1 MPAVDHRRATA
12 ERNTAAIL
20 DAAEQLLAE
29 GPSLTMAAIASR
41 AGVSR
46 VTLYAHFASL
56 PELVEAVI
64 ERAIAASMAAIDA
77 ARPGDGP
84 AGEALARVSAASWAQ
99 LAHQDT
105 VARAAAEHVPPD
117 RLRRLHQPLMTLVG
131 DLVARGQRDGALR
144 TDLPADWLVSMFYA
158 LLHAAADHARAHGAD
173 RARVGEMLAVTLR
186 DVFGA

>member
-12 ERNTAAIL
+12 ERNSAAIL

-29 GPSLTMAAIASR
+29 GSSLTVAAVASR

-56 PELVEAVI
+56 PELVEAVV
-64 ERAIAASMAAIDA
+64 ERAIAGSMAAIDS

-84 AGEALARVSAASWAQ
+84 AGEALSRVSDAAWGQ
-99 LAHQDT
+99 LAHQDA

-117 RLRRLHQPLMTLVG
+117 RLRRLHHPLMTLVSE
-131 DLVARGQRDGALR
+131 LVVRGQRDGDLR
-144 TDLPADWLVSMFYA
+144 TDLPADWIVSMYYA
-158 LLHAAADHARAHGAD
+158 LLHAAADHARAHGVD
-173 RARVGEMLAVTLR
+173 RGRVGEMLAVTLR
-186 DVFGA
+186 DVLGA